1 MDKFLVL
8 TVTGLC
14 TAGVFAIGASG
25 LVLTYT
31 TTGIFNFAHGAIGML
46 GAFAYWQLLE
56 WGVPTGLAVAIV
68 LLAVAPALGAVIDL
82 GIMRGL
88 ETASEMARLVVSVA
102 MLAAALG
109 LGIWLW
115 PPDVGRP
122 LDLFFPDEHVRIAGV
137 NVSWHELLALVLA
150 VVVAVGLRL
159 LLYNSRPGITMRAVV
174 DDRSLALL
182 NGARPDRSSLLAW
195 SIGCSLAALA
205 GILVAAQQGLTHLP
219 LTLLIVN
226 AYAAAMLGRLRS
238 LPLTFL
244 GAVALG
250 LLDAYGVGYLPSDN
264 AYLSGFRPAIPVLV
278 LFLVLLALPS
288 TRLRAGGTRRRIE
301 APRTE
306 WRSALLLAGVVVLG
320 AAVLAGGLTEVDA
333 GRAARGAALAII
345 ALSLVPLVGWAGQLC
360 LCQMSF
366 AAIGAMVFAHLGEG
380 GNPWA
385 LLAGAAVAAVVG
397 VLVALPVL
405 RLSGIELALATAAFA
420 VILDRWVFTLPTFH
434 VGPWSISF
442 FDQASLL
449 IDRLALPGAG
459 TLSNRGL
466 LLVVGVAFALAHLGI
481 VAVRRSRFGDRLI
494 ALRDSPAAC
503 ATLGMDLAR
512 TRLAVFAFSAALAA
526 FGGGLYASTFGG
538 VSPDSFGLFASLPLL
553 LLTVAGGV
561 TSSGGAVFA
570 GIILGGI
577 PIVAATW
584 AGLAGLLG
592 VLPGTMGITLG
603 RNPDGVVRDLA
614 QRTRPVLERPSLLL
628 GIAVAEAALV
638 ALWLTGTL
646 SGWVAGVVG
655 FLLPFIGARL
665 AELGAAEATAPDPLD
680 DVELLGL
687 DGRASADD
695 VRRLDLALALD
706 EVPA

>member
-159 LLYNSRPGITMRAVV
+159 LLYNSRAGITMRAVV

-238 LPLTFL
+238 LP
-244 GAVALG
+244 ADVPRARSPRS
-250 LLDAYGVGYLPSDN
+250 A
-264 AYLSGFRPAIPVLV
+264 R
-278 LFLVLLALPS
+278 
-288 TRLRAGGTRRRIE
+288 RLRRRVPAVGQRLPVGVPARHPGPRPVPRAPRAPVGAAACRRHATPRRGPPHRVAVGPPARRRRR
-301 APRTE
+301 ARCRRPGR
-306 WRSALLLAGVVVLG
+306 RVDRGRRRASGAGRGPGDHRPVAG
-320 AAVLAGGLTEVDA
+320 AARRL
-333 GRAARGAALAII
+333 GRAAVPLPDELRGDRRHGVRAPRRGRQPVGAARRRGRRRRRRRPRGAARA
-345 ALSLVPLVGWAGQLC
+345 APVGHRARPGHGRLRRDPRPV
-360 LCQMSF
+360 
-366 AAIGAMVFAHLGEG
+366 GVH
-380 GNPWA
+380 
-385 LLAGAAVAAVVG
+385 VADLPRRAVVDQ
-397 VLVALPVL
+397 LL
-405 RLSGIELALATAAFA
+405 R
-420 VILDRWVFTLPTFH
+420 
-434 VGPWSISF
+434 
-442 FDQASLL
+442 
-449 IDRLALPGAG
+449 PGARCSSTG
-459 TLSNRGL
+459 SPCRGR
-466 LLVVGVAFALAHLGI
+466 A
-481 VAVRRSRFGDRLI
+481 RSRTG
-494 ALRDSPAAC
+494 
-503 ATLGMDLAR
+503 
-512 TRLAVFAFSAALAA
+512 
-526 FGGGLYASTFGG
+526 ASC
-538 VSPDSFGLFASLPLL
+538 S
-553 LLTVAGGV
+553 
-561 TSSGGAVFA
+561 SSGSPSPSPTSGSSPCA
-570 GIILGGI
+570 GRGS
-577 PIVAATW
+577 AT
-584 AGLAGLLG
+584 G
-592 VLPGTMGITLG
+592 
-603 RNPDGVVRDLA
+603 
-614 QRTRPVLERPSLLL
+614 
-628 GIAVAEAALV
+628 
-638 ALWLTGTL
+638 
-646 SGWVAGVVG
+646 
-655 FLLPFIGARL
+655 
-665 AELGAAEATAPDPLD
+665 
-680 DVELLGL
+680 
-687 DGRASADD
+687 
-695 VRRLDLALALD
+695 
-706 EVPA
+706 